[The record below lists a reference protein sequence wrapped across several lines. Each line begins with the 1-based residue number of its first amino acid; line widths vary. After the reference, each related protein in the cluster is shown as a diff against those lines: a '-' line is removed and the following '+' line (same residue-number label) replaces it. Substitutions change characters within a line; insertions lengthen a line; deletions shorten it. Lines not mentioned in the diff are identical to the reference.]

1 MNYRDFRQVA
11 EAAFEEVPA
20 EYREGIDGLVV
31 ERRAERHPTLPDIY
45 TLGRCDTESYLS
57 DFVSAE
63 TTRST
68 IILYY
73 GSFRALATLDPQFDW
88 DAEIHETVQHEIRH
102 HLEALA
108 GEDALEDVDYAM
120 DESFKR
126 GQGLDHDPWFYQ
138 RGMPMGRGV
147 YVVEDQVYLEQEWA
161 ESEYREEESL
171 TVRWSGSDYS
181 LPRPPELG
189 DLHFV
194 LLQGIQDP
202 PPWFELVLVRRRSWW
217 EDARRLFSTS
227 RPRVLNSEATVTRSG
242 S

>member
-1 MNYRDFRQVA
+1 
-11 EAAFEEVPA
+11 
-20 EYREGIDGLVV
+20 
-31 ERRAERHPTLPDIY
+31 
-45 TLGRCDTESYLS
+45 
-57 DFVSAE
+57 
-63 TTRST
+63 
-68 IILYY
+68 
-73 GSFRALATLDPQFDW
+73 
-88 DAEIHETVQHEIRH
+88 
-102 HLEALA
+102 
-108 GEDALEDVDYAM
+108 
-120 DESFKR
+120 
-126 GQGLDHDPWFYQ
+126 
-138 RGMPMGRGV
+138 MGRGV

-227 RPRVLNSEATVTRSG
+227 LPRVLNSEATVTRSG